1 MLCFLTQNNNNNN
14 NNNKRDLVSDLRREI
29 LILKILSQVWSGEI
43 TKKSKDKQICNDL
56 SASIEAS
63 FCYSCLLHMNL
74 FMRERERE
82 RERDENCMDVWIS
95 KCVVV
100 VILVCRM
107 CGGKKISSGQWYCY
121 PLVHLLFVIWKVKK

>member
-1 MLCFLTQNNNNNN
+1 MCFLTQKNNNN

-43 TKKSKDKQICNDL
+43 TKKPKDKQICNDL

-63 FCYSCLLHMNL
+63 FCYSCLLHMNF

-82 RERDENCMDVWIS
+82 RKRWKLYGCMDF
-95 KCVVV
+95 K
-100 VILVCRM
+100 M
-107 CGGKKISSGQWYCY
+107 CGSCDIN
-121 PLVHLLFVIWKVKK
+121 V